1 MLLNVLFL
9 CTGNSCR
16 SIMAEGI
23 LNHYGNGRFKAFS
36 AGSFPSGKV
45 HPKSLETLK
54 RHGMQSSGYESKS
67 WDVFKDLVTLD
78 IVITVCDNAAGEVC
92 PIFHGT
98 PVKAHW
104 GAPDPAHFEGTEAEI
119 NAEFD
124 RVFGILERRIE
135 AMVTLSIDNMDKN
148 DLVENLNKIGNIE

>member
-1 MLLNVLFL
+1 MLNVLFL

-23 LNHYGNGRFKAFS
+23 LNHYGKGKFKAFS

-54 RHGMQSSGYESKS
+54 CHGMQSLGYESKS
-67 WDVFKDLVTLD
+67 WDVFKYLVELN
-78 IVITVCDNAAGEVC
+78 IVITVCNDAAGEVC
-92 PIFHGT
+92 PFFPGS

-104 GAPDPAHFEGTEAEI
+104 GAPDPAYFEGTEDET

-124 RVFGILERRIE
+124 RVFGILERRIK
-135 AMVTLSIDNMDKN
+135 TLVALPTKNMDKAKLIE
-148 DLVENLNKIGNIE
+148 DLNKIGKLD

>member
-1 MLLNVLFL
+1 
-9 CTGNSCR
+9 
-16 SIMAEGI
+16 MAEGI
-23 LNHYGNGRFKAFS
+23 LNHYGKGRFKAFS
-36 AGSFPSGKV
+36 AGGFPSGKV

-54 RHGMQSSGYESKS
+54 RHKMQATGYESKS
-67 WDVFKDLVTLD
+67 WDAFKDLMKLD

-92 PIFHGT
+92 PVFMGS

-124 RVFGILERRIE
+124 RVFVILERRIKGLVGLESISKE
-135 AMVTLSIDNMDKN
+135 A
-148 DLVENLNKIGNIE
+148 LNKIGEIQ

>member
-1 MLLNVLFL
+1 MLNVLFL

-23 LNHYGNGRFKAFS
+23 LNHYGKGKFKAFS
-36 AGSFPSGKV
+36 AGSFPSGRV
-45 HPKSLETLK
+45 HPKSLETLS
-54 RHGMQSSGYESKS
+54 RHGMKALGYESKS
-67 WDVFKDLVTLD
+67 WDVFKDLVALD

-92 PIFHGT
+92 PVFMGSPI
-98 PVKAHW
+98 KAHW

-124 RVFGILERRIE
+124 RVFGILERRIK
-135 AMVTLSIDNMDKN
+135 ALITIPDYTIDA
-148 DLVENLNKIGNIE
+148 ESLNQIGKL